1 MGTTISRMPAVQ
13 PLSPPRV
20 AAMNGNGESAFF
32 DATNR
37 MTWQQHPPPGARDA
51 AFSPEARGNVYS
63 VQGGPP
69 SHQPLS
75 PEAHREQ
82 QAAAAMHQQEQ
93 RGVSHLQHAA
103 AAAAGALPARSGIMS
118 SPNDGVTPLQGNMM
132 NGVSPGAMQ
141 QAMANGGLEKRGPV
155 EFNHAIS
162 YVNKIKV
169 SNVHAHCDI
178 PLY

>member
-13 PLSPPRV
+13 PLSPPRGQ
-20 AAMNGNGESAFF
+20 AMNGGGESAFF

-37 MTWQQHPPPGARDA
+37 MTWQQHPPAGPRDA

-63 VQGGPP
+63 VQGGPT
-69 SHQPLS
+69 SHPPLS

-103 AAAAGALPARSGIMS
+103 AAAAGALPARTGIMS
-118 SPNDGVTPLQGNMM
+118 SPGDNIAPLQANMM

-169 SNVHAHCDI
+169 SFAR
-178 PLY
+178 LT